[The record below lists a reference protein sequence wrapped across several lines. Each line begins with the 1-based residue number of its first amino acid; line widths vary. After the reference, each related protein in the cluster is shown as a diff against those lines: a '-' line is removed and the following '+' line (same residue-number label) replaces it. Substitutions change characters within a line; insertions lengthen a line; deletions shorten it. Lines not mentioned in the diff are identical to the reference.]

1 MFTKV
6 IPNPLETELQ
16 EIAAK
21 YGFAPKIQR
30 IDGNVVQM
38 DTVEGMCLADL
49 YTDDPSK
56 ISNAAWFQI
65 ESILETLFECEGIE
79 YVDITSY
86 NFMEDKDGKIWI
98 IDFGHAYYTPKK
110 KGEPATNWFLRSVL
124 SGESGKAWNPD
135 FA

>member
-21 YGFAPKIQR
+21 YGFAPKIQK

-98 IDFGHAYYTPKK
+98 IDFGHAYYTRKE
-110 KGEPATNWFLRSVL
+110 KGEPAENWFLRSVL
-124 SGESGKAWNPD
+124 AGESGKAWNSD

>member
-6 IPNPLETELQ
+6 IPSPLETELQ
-16 EIAAK
+16 EIASK

-38 DTVEGMCLADL
+38 DRVDGMCLADL
-49 YTDDPSK
+49 YTDDP
-56 ISNAAWFQI
+56 AAIPDAIWFQI

-86 NFMEDKDGKIWI
+86 NFMEDKDGKVWI
-98 IDFGHAYYTPKK
+98 IDFGHAYYTPKE
-110 KGEPATNWFLRSVL
+110 KGEPASNWFLRSVL
-124 SGESGKAWNPD
+124 SGESGKAWNSD

>member
-38 DTVEGMCLADL
+38 DTV
-49 YTDDPSK
+49 
-56 ISNAAWFQI
+56 
-65 ESILETLFECEGIE
+65 
-79 YVDITSY
+79 
-86 NFMEDKDGKIWI
+86 
-98 IDFGHAYYTPKK
+98 
-110 KGEPATNWFLRSVL
+110 
-124 SGESGKAWNPD
+124 
-135 FA
+135 